1 MNNFSIDTVIDL
13 IKQSNQIDR
22 FVNLNLTGREFAS
35 NFDIA
40 RSQSIEMLKEL
51 KAYKDAE
58 EKGLLL
64 HLPFDVGSEIY
75 VLTKRLH
82 IKSGKIHSKIEKFT
96 IRKYVYNSLKHF
108 VIVGIRKYGG
118 DVVEEH
124 FFKEEIGKIVFEKYA
139 EAEAALKKMQ
149 EGE

>member
-1 MNNFSIDTVIDL
+1 MEELKINEIIDL
-13 IKQSNQIDR
+13 FKKANFHIDLYMGRSN
-22 FVNLNLTGREFAS
+22 GKHEFS
-35 NFDIA
+35 KINKTMKKIPDLL
-40 RSQSIEMLKEL
+40 EEL
-51 KAYKDAE
+51 KKYRVKE
-58 EKGLLL
+58 EQGLLL

-82 IKSGKIHSKIEKFT
+82 IKSGKTYTEIEKFT
-96 IRKYVYNSLKHF
+96 IRKYVYNSLKNF